1 MSKQER
7 ADIVDALNGLPNDQ
21 LQFILGYAAGLTAS
35 AKPAENA
42 DSGEDVDNKAS

>member
-7 ADIVDALNGLPNDQ
+7 AEIIDALNSLPNDQ
-21 LQFILGYAAGLTAS
+21 LQFVLGYAAGLNAS
-35 AKPAENA
+35 AKPVENA